1 MKKEYLMREIRREY
15 NYFNSNHLTRPEY
28 IGSIVGRIEAYTE
41 ILFELDM
48 ITSNGYDLLAG
59 LTNRML
65 QSI

>member
-1 MKKEYLMREIRREY
+1 MTKEYLMKEIRREY
-15 NYFNSNHLTRPEY
+15 DYYNSKRLTRPEY

-41 ILFELDM
+41 ILFEFDM
-48 ITSNGYDLLAG
+48 ITSNGYDLLAE